1 MMSYQNKRL
10 ADRRGAIFLC
20 SNRLPA
26 AKNLIAVKR
35 NYLSGVVKNDPQKAP
50 VPQRFIGSASITYY
64 ADI

>member
-26 AKNLIAVKR
+26 ANNLISVKR
-35 NYLSGVVKNDPQKAP
+35 NYLSCFVKNDPNKAP
-50 VPQRFIGSASITYY
+50 VPKRFIGSASITYY